1 MALGAKYPNIT
12 QGLRLINS
20 SDVEL
25 AAYLANPKTVCTFFA
40 PSNTAMTESIRR
52 LGKYAGIAAQNES
65 MQEATF
71 NYHGELASMQLAS
84 MQYAVGKYAVYS
96 WQVCTMQALLR
107 KMRACRKLPSTIMV
121 SWGSCQ
127 AAVSC
132 AAAEHISWFPPEA
145 YSLPSPVII
154 RSTAQSR

>member
-20 SDVEL
+20 SDEEL

-52 LGKYAGIAAQNES
+52 LGKYAGIAAQNEG

-71 NYHGELASMQLAS
+71 NYHGESEQL
-84 MQYAVGKYAVYS
+84 Q
-96 WQVCTMQALLR
+96 
-107 KMRACRKLPSTIMV
+107 
-121 SWGSCQ
+121 SCS
-127 AAVSC
+127 VLCS
-132 AAAEHISWFPPEA
+132 
-145 YSLPSPVII
+145 
-154 RSTAQSR
+154 